1 MCTCVLLS
9 PLGLL
14 RFGGWVSGFRIKMS
28 LLDSE
33 TRQSQMKLFNLDNAP
48 ESNVLREGRL
58 LLSA

>member
-1 MCTCVLLS
+1 MCAAF
-9 PLGLL
+9 PPGLL
-14 RFGGWVSGFRIKMS
+14 RRFGGWTSGFRIKMS

-33 TRQSQMKLFNLDNAP
+33 TRQSQMKLFNLDTAP